1 MYLDKIC
8 IVSNVVGNEDVIVNG
23 ENSFICDSISDCVT
37 CDSISDCVTI
47 VKKVINHD
55 IDEKKLKENAVE
67 NILNNYNTKVMIKSY
82 IKIYEEG
89 EI

>member
-23 ENSFICDSISDCVT
+23 ENSFI